1 MTKIKICGLF
11 RDCDIDFVNEATAD
25 YVGFVFAKSHRQI
38 SVKQAD
44 LFRKKLNKNIIS
56 VGVFV
61 NNDIEEIQKIYND
74 GIISIAQLHGS
85 EDNNYIAGLRKN
97 CKVEIIKSVNAS
109 TGIDLQKIKNIDAD
123 FLLFDGG
130 IGGEGKTFDWKILSE
145 INKPFFLAGG
155 LNIDNIDEAIKK
167 VKPYAVDL
175 SSGVETDRVK
185 DKQKILNIVR
195 RVKNV

>member
-11 RDCDIDFVNEATAD
+11 RDCDIDYVNEAMPD
-25 YVGFVFAKSHRQI
+25 YAGFVFAKSHRQV

-44 LFRKKLNKNIIS
+44 LLRKKLNKNIIS

-61 NNDIEEIQKIYND
+61 NNSIEEIRKICDD
-74 GIISIAQLHGS
+74 GIISVVQLHGS
-85 EDNNYIAGLRKN
+85 EDNNYISELRKQ
-97 CKVEIIKSVNAS
+97 CKPEIIKSVNAS
-109 TGIDLQKIKNIDAD
+109 NGIDIQKVRNINAD
-123 FLLFDGG
+123 YLLFDGG
-130 IGGEGKTFDWKILSE
+130 MGGEGKTFDWQIISE
-145 INKPFFLAGG
+145 IKTPFFLAGG

>member
-1 MTKIKICGLF
+1 MAKIKICGLF
-11 RDCDIDFVNEATAD
+11 RDCDIDFVNEAMPD
-25 YVGFVFAKSHRQI
+25 YIGFVFAKSHRQI

-44 LFRKKLNKNIIS
+44 LLRKKLNKNIIS

-61 NNDIEEIQKIYND
+61 NNSIEEIQKIYND

-85 EDNNYIAGLRKN
+85 EDNNYIAELRKN
-97 CKVEIIKSVNAS
+97 CKIEVVKSVNAS
-109 TGIDLQKIKNIDAD
+109 TGIDIQKIKNINAD

-130 IGGEGKTFDWKILSE
+130 TGGEGKTFDWKILSE
-145 INKPFFLAGG
+145 IEKPFFLAGG

>member
-11 RDCDIDFVNEATAD
+11 RDCDIDYVNEAMPD
-25 YVGFVFAKSHRQI
+25 YVGFVFAKSHRQV

-44 LFRKKLNKNIIS
+44 LFRQKLNKNIVS

-61 NNDIEEIQKIYND
+61 NNSIEEIQKICDD
-74 GIISIAQLHGS
+74 GIISVVQLHGS
-85 EDNNYIAGLRKN
+85 EDNNYISELRRK
-97 CKVEIIKSVNAS
+97 CKIEIIKSVDAS
-109 TGIDLQKIKNIDAD
+109 NGIDVQKVKNIDAD

-130 IGGEGKTFDWKILSE
+130 SGGTGKIFDWQIISE
-145 INKPFFLAGG
+145 IKKPFFLAGG
-155 LNIDNIDEAIKK
+155 LNIDNIDNAIKK

>member
-11 RDCDIDFVNEATAD
+11 RDCDIDFVNEAMPD
-25 YVGFVFAKSHRQI
+25 YIGFVFAKSHRQI

-61 NNDIEEIQKIYND
+61 NNSIEEIQKIYND
-74 GIISIAQLHGS
+74 AIVSVAQLHGS
-85 EDNNYIAGLRKN
+85 EDNNYIAELRKN
-97 CKVEIIKSVNAS
+97 CKIEIIKSVNAS
-109 TGIDLQKIKNIDAD
+109 AGIDIQKINNINAD

-130 IGGEGKTFDWKILSE
+130 TGGMGKTFNWNILKE
-145 INKPFFLAGG
+145 VEKLFFLAGG
-155 LNIDNIDEAIKK
+155 LNIDNIDEA
-167 VKPYAVDL
+167 VKNVNPHAVDL
-175 SSGVETDRVK
+175 SSGVETDGVK

>member
-25 YVGFVFAKSHRQI
+25 YAGFVFAKSHRQI

-44 LFRKKLNKNIIS
+44 LLRQKLNKNIIS

-61 NNDIEEIQKIYND
+61 NNSIEEIQKIYND

-85 EDNNYIAGLRKN
+85 EDNNYILELRKN
-97 CKVEIIKSVNAS
+97 CNIKIIKSVNAS

-130 IGGEGKTFDWKILSE
+130 TGGEGKTFDWEILSE
-145 INKPFFLAGG
+145 IKKPFFLAGG

>member
-44 LFRKKLNKNIIS
+44 LFRQKLNKNIIS

-61 NNDIEEIQKIYND
+61 NNSIEEIQKIYND
-74 GIISIAQLHGS
+74 GIISVAQLHGS
-85 EDNNYIAGLRKN
+85 EDNNYIAELRKN

-109 TGIDLQKIKNIDAD
+109 NGIDIQKVKNIDAD

-130 IGGEGKTFDWKILSE
+130 TGGEGKTFNWEILSE